1 MTGESRLR
9 EVCATSDAGPTDS
22 RIDRASAGCLTC
34 RMGVR
39 LLYLLLW
46 LAAVALPA
54 RAAHDCPT
62 ALTDALPARNATLP
76 DGAAFARE
84 VADLTRG
91 ARDAVTTREILRG
104 NVPDFLRHLAPVEL
118 HAYSSDGRPLRATLC
133 VMPDYLAVG
142 ADRDYLRMPM
152 GLAAATRLAARLGFV
167 LPTPRMVD
175 AIYRA
180 AASQLRPQPLAAGPG
195 MRSTAYI
202 RRHHAEVARQAQR
215 LGIPAGLL
223 LAGHKK
229 DLVLSNRMDTHP
241 GRLAIYG
248 WHELN
253 GEPIQPLST
262 AHGVEYVDYSHGV
275 RLVSDVMLLNGRVTT
290 VHQVLANPRLAA
302 VLSAEGPV
310 PSLARYIPEQRRQI
324 ARLQVAMAGRL

>member
-1 MTGESRLR
+1 MT
-9 EVCATSDAGPTDS
+9 A
-22 RIDRASAGCLTC
+22 
-34 RMGVR
+34 R
-39 LLYLLLW
+39 LLCLLLS
-46 LAAVALPA
+46 LTAVALPA
-54 RAAHDCPT
+54 RAAHDCPA
-62 ALTDALPARNATLP
+62 ALTDAVPSRAANLP
-76 DGAAFARE
+76 DGQAFARGI
-84 VADLTRG
+84 ATLTRG

-104 NVPDFLRHLAPVEL
+104 NLPDFLRRLSPVEL
-118 HAYSSDGRPLRATLC
+118 HAYSSDGRPLHATLC

-142 ADRDYLRMPM
+142 GDRDYLRMPM

-180 AASQLRPQPLAAGPG
+180 ADVQLRPQPLRAGPE

-202 RRHHAEVARQAQR
+202 RRHNAEVAAQARR
-215 LGIPAGLL
+215 LGVPAGLL

-229 DLVLSNRMDTHP
+229 DLVLSNRMDSHP

-262 AHGVEYVDYSHGV
+262 AHGAAYVDYSHGV

-324 ARLQVAMAGRL
+324 ARLQVAMAGSL